1 MHHFLHHLYLR
12 CKIIFPILVRC
23 IFYPDKDGDFF
34 YFFAPVFD
42 HKTTY
47 VSFLPQLYV
56 RYKIISKITPSI
68 FGVLLLYFYRFT
80 PCKDEVFILI
90 IFAPSLFGVLFFHFL
105 FYFFFSAPPIGGAL
119 SFISSSLC
127 EAFCL
132 FVFDFFPFL
141 FFFFTL

>member
-1 MHHFLHHLYLR
+1 MAFLGY
-12 CKIIFPILVRC
+12 
-23 IFYPDKDGDFF
+23 IFYPHKDEAFLFF
-34 YFFAPVFD
+34 LHQFSNQITK
-42 HKTTY
+42 H

-56 RYKIISKITPSI
+56 RYKIISKITPPI

-80 PCKDEVFILI
+80 PYKDEVFILI

-132 FVFDFFPFL
+132 IVFVFFPFL
-141 FFFFTL
+141 FFVSPL